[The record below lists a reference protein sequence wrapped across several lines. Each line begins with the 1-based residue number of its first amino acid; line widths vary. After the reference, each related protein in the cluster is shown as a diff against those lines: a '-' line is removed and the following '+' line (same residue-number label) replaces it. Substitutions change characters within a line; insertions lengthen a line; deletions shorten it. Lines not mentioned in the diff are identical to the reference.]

1 MICLQIWYDNHS
13 YQIFPEINVHCLAQE
28 PPPRP
33 SAPLPLPVSSPK
45 AAFLPVWVCAKS
57 LQSFLTLCDPM
68 DCSLPG
74 SSVHGILQARILEWV
89 AMSFS
94 RTFYQQ
100 WSLFSVLLL
109 WFPSKEDMCFSM
121 NYVVLRVGKN
131 TLIFPHSQVR
141 WDWHFHLNGMKC
153 QTLDCIVT
161 GY

>member
-1 MICLQIWYDNHS
+1 MIITLIRSFQKLMFTALLKNHPPGPLLL
-13 YQIFPEINVHCLAQE
+13 FHCLCHPQRLRFYQCE
-28 PPPRP
+28 CVLSHCSHFR
-33 SAPLPLPVSSPK
+33 
-45 AAFLPVWVCAKS
+45 
-57 LQSFLTLCDPM
+57 LCDPM

-74 SSVHGILQARILEWV
+74 SSVRGILQARILEWV

-109 WFPSKEDMCFSM
+109 WFSSKEDMGFSM